1 MPAVAGPTPAASE
14 ARPADAPLPSV
25 LVVGLRRPIAARRV
39 AALPPSLASRLTVVT
54 TAEAGERDGMLPPGA
69 RWIEIDPDATY
80 ARRLAGLGGP
90 LDVRRTTLQRLVAA
104 CLHPRRSVL
113 RRQLLDERPALR
125 AAAERDGVLGAWR
138 ALASGPGTDG
148 TLIVALG
155 AEDVVAA
162 ADALAAGGVLA
173 PGGLRWLAD
182 AWDAAGRP

>member
-1 MPAVAGPTPAASE
+1 M
-14 ARPADAPLPSV
+14 
-25 LVVGLRRPIAARRV
+25 
-39 AALPPSLASRLTVVT
+39 VT
-54 TAEAGERDGMLPPGA
+54 TVEAGERDGALPPGA
-69 RWIEIDPDATY
+69 RWIEIDLDDTY

-125 AAAERDGVLGAWR
+125 AAAERDGVLSAWR
-138 ALASGPGTDG
+138 ALTGGAGAGEAG
-148 TLIVALG
+148 AGGVIVVALG
-155 AEDVVAA
+155 AEDVVAS
-162 ADALAAGGVLA
+162 ADALGVGGVLA